1 MSNKRAQEMS
11 RREREIMEILFA
23 RGRGSAAEVLE
34 SLSDAPSYS
43 AVRTFLSRLEKKG
56 YVSHVEEGRTYVY
69 TPVGPKDKA
78 RENALVHLLKTFFDN
93 STERAVAALLA
104 RSKGRDVSDSELDKL
119 TEVVRRARKE
129 GR

>member
-1 MSNKRAQEMS
+1 MSNKHAQKMS

-69 TPVGPKDKA
+69 TPVGRKDQA
-78 RENALVHLLKTFFDN
+78 RENALGHLLKTFFDN

-104 RSKGRDVSDSELDKL
+104 RSKGRDVSDRELDKL

>member
-1 MSNKRAQEMS
+1 
-11 RREREIMEILFA
+11 MEILFA

-56 YVSHVEEGRTYVY
+56 YVSHFEDGRTYVY
-69 TPVGPKDKA
+69 TPVVRKDEA
-78 RENALVHLLKTFFDN
+78 QENALVQLLKTFFDN

-104 RSKGRDVSDSELDKL
+104 RKGRDVTYSELDKL
-119 TEVVRRARKE
+119 TELVRRARNE

>member
-1 MSNKRAQEMS
+1 
-11 RREREIMEILFA
+11 MEILFA

-69 TPVGPKDKA
+69 TPVGRKDQA
-78 RENALVHLLKTFFDN
+78 RENALGHLLKTFFDN

-104 RSKGRDVSDSELDKL
+104 RSKGRDVSDRELDKL

>member
-1 MSNKRAQEMS
+1 
-11 RREREIMEILFA
+11 MEILFA
-23 RGRGSAAEVLE
+23 RGRGSAAEVQE
-34 SLSDAPSYS
+34 SLADAPSYS

-56 YVSHVEEGRTYVY
+56 YVRHVEEGRTYVY
-69 TPVGPKDKA
+69 TPVGRKDEA
-78 RENALVHLLKTFFDN
+78 TENALAQLLRIFFDN

-104 RSKGRDVSDSELDKL
+104 RKGRAVSNSELDRL

>member
-1 MSNKRAQEMS
+1 MSIKHAQKLS

-23 RGRGSAAEVLE
+23 RGRGSAADVLE
-34 SLSDAPSYS
+34 SLPDAPSYS

-56 YVSHVEEGRTYVY
+56 YVRHVEEGRTYVY
-69 TPVGPKDKA
+69 TPVGRKDEA
-78 RENALVHLLKTFFDN
+78 QENAVAQLLRTFFDN

-104 RSKGRDVSDSELDKL
+104 RNGGKVTGRELDKL
-119 TEVVRRARKE
+119 TELVRRARSE

>member
-1 MSNKRAQEMS
+1 MSHKQAQKMS
-11 RREREIMEILFA
+11 RREREIMDILFA

-34 SLSDAPSYS
+34 SLPDAPSYS
-43 AVRTFLSRLEKKG
+43 AVRTFLARLEKKG
-56 YVSHVEEGRTYVY
+56 YVSHFEEGRTYVY
-69 TPVGPKDKA
+69 APVGRKDAA
-78 RENALVHLLKTFFDN
+78 RENALGHLLKTFFDN

-104 RSKGRDVSDSELDKL
+104 RKGRVVTDSELDKL

>member
-1 MSNKRAQEMS
+1 MSPKHAQKMS

-34 SLSDAPSYS
+34 SLPDAPSYS

-69 TPVGPKDKA
+69 TPIGRKDEA
-78 RENALVHLLKTFFDN
+78 QENAVAQLLKIFFDN
-93 STERAVAALLA
+93 STERAVTALLA
-104 RSKGRDVSDSELDKL
+104 RKGRDVTYSELDKL
-119 TEVVRRARKE
+119 TELVRRARNE